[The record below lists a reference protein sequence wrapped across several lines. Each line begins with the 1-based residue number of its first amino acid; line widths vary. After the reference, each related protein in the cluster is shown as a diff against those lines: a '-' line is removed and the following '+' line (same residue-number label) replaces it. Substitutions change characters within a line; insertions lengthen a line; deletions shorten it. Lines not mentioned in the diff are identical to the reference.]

1 MNNKVY
7 FGDDSVSE
15 LRIYLEEFKGKKIFL
30 VTGKKSFENCGAKSM
45 IDELLVNHSYIRY
58 SDFDVNPKIEDVIDG
73 IKLFKSESCEL
84 TIAIGGGSVIDCGKL
99 INSLSHIDDEKL
111 ISEYIIK
118 NTNTQKKT
126 SFFAIPTTAGAG
138 SESTHFA
145 VVYIDNKKY
154 SFANQN
160 LLPDKV
166 FIIPKFTY
174 SLSKYQFACSAA
186 DALCQSI
193 ESFWAVNS
201 NLTSKKY
208 AKLSIQ
214 MILKNLLDA
223 VIDEDKE
230 ARKQICLGANL
241 AGKAIN
247 ISKTTGPHAVS
258 YPFTT
263 YFNLNHGHAV
273 SLSLPFFVKYNYDLK
288 LDECNDIRG
297 VDYVNETLKDLCS
310 IFGLNNVEQLSVNLK
325 NLFNQ
330 IGLNQSLIELGL
342 NSEKKINKV
351 IDGINF
357 ERAKNNP
364 RKINSLDLKEYFLT
378 DLLEK

>member
-1 MNNKVY
+1 MNNTVY

-15 LRIYLEEFKGKKIFL
+15 LRIYLEEFKEKKIFL
-30 VTGKKSFENCGAKSM
+30 VTGKKSYEKCGAKSM
-45 IDELLVNHSYIRY
+45 IDELLINHSYIRY
-58 SDFDVNPKIEDVIDG
+58 SDFDVNPKIEDVIYG

-118 NTNTQKKT
+118 NINTPKK
-126 SFFAIPTTAGAG
+126 SFFFAIPTTAGAG

-145 VVYIDNKKY
+145 VVYLNNKKY

-201 NLTSKKY
+201 NSISKEY
-208 AKLSIQ
+208 ARQGIE
-214 MILKNLLDA
+214 IIYKNIIDA
-223 VIDEDKE
+223 VVNEDRN
-230 ARKQICLGANL
+230 ARKEICKGANL

-258 YPFTT
+258 YPFTN
-263 YFNLNHGHAV
+263 YFNLPHGHAV
-273 SLSLPFFVKYNYDLK
+273 TLSLSFFINYNYSLSEKD
-288 LDECNDIRG
+288 CNDTRG
-297 VDYVNETLKDLCS
+297 VEYVKENMSEICSLFGVNDINE
-310 IFGLNNVEQLSVNLK
+310 LSNKIK

-330 IGLNQSLIELGL
+330 IGLNQSLEQL
-342 NSEKKINKV
+342 NLMSKHKINKV
-351 IDGINF
+351 IKNINF
-357 ERAKNNP
+357 ERANNNP
-364 RKINSLDLKEYFLT
+364 RIIQPNIISDHFLN
-378 DLLEK
+378 DCN

>member
-1 MNNKVY
+1 MNNTVY

-15 LRIYLEEFKGKKIFL
+15 LRIYLEEFKEKKIFL
-30 VTGKKSFENCGAKSM
+30 VTGKKSYEKCGAKSM
-45 IDELLVNHSYIRY
+45 IDELLINHSYIRY

-111 ISEYIIK
+111 IAEYIIK
-118 NTNTQKKT
+118 NINTPKK
-126 SFFAIPTTAGAG
+126 SFFFAIPTTAGAG

-145 VVYIDNKKY
+145 VVYLNNKKY

-201 NLTSKKY
+201 NSISKEY
-208 AKLSIQ
+208 ARQGIE
-214 MILKNLLDA
+214 IIYKNIIDA
-223 VIDEDKE
+223 VVNEDRN
-230 ARKQICLGANL
+230 ARKEICKGANL

-247 ISKTTGPHAVS
+247 ISKTTGPHAIS
-258 YPFTT
+258 YPFTN
-263 YFNLNHGHAV
+263 YFNLPHGHAV
-273 SLSLPFFVKYNYDLK
+273 TLSLSFFINYNYSLSEKD
-288 LDECNDIRG
+288 CNDTRG
-297 VDYVNETLKDLCS
+297 VEYVKENMSEICSLFGVNDINE
-310 IFGLNNVEQLSVNLK
+310 LSNKIK

-330 IGLNQSLIELGL
+330 IGLNQSLEQL
-342 NSEKKINKV
+342 NLMSKHKINKV
-351 IDGINF
+351 IKNINF
-357 ERAKNNP
+357 ERANNNP
-364 RKINSLDLKEYFLT
+364 RIIQPNIISDHFLNGCN
-378 DLLEK
+378 

>member
-1 MNNKVY
+1 MNNTVY

-15 LRIYLEEFKGKKIFL
+15 LRIYLEEFKEKKIFL
-30 VTGKKSFENCGAKSM
+30 VTGKKSYENCGAKLM

-111 ISEYIIK
+111 IAEYIIK
-118 NTNTQKKT
+118 NINTPKK
-126 SFFAIPTTAGAG
+126 SFFFAIPTTAGAG

-145 VVYIDNKKY
+145 VVYLNNKKY

-201 NLTSKKY
+201 NSISKEY
-208 AKLSIQ
+208 ARQGIE
-214 MILKNLLDA
+214 IIYKNIIDA
-223 VIDEDKE
+223 VVNEDRN
-230 ARKQICLGANL
+230 ARKEICKGANL

-247 ISKTTGPHAVS
+247 ISKTTGPHAIS
-258 YPFTT
+258 YPFTN
-263 YFNLNHGHAV
+263 YFNLPHGHAV
-273 SLSLPFFVKYNYDLK
+273 TLSLSFFINYNYSLSEKD
-288 LDECNDIRG
+288 CNDTRG
-297 VDYVNETLKDLCS
+297 VEYVKENMSEICSLFGVNDINE
-310 IFGLNNVEQLSVNLK
+310 LSNKIK

-330 IGLNQSLIELGL
+330 IGLNQSLEQL
-342 NSEKKINKV
+342 NLMSKHKINKV
-351 IDGINF
+351 IKNINF
-357 ERAKNNP
+357 ERANNNP
-364 RKINSLDLKEYFLT
+364 RIIQPNIISDHFLNGCN
-378 DLLEK
+378 

>member
-1 MNNKVY
+1 M
-7 FGDDSVSE
+7 
-15 LRIYLEEFKGKKIFL
+15 
-30 VTGKKSFENCGAKSM
+30 
-45 IDELLVNHSYIRY
+45 
-58 SDFDVNPKIEDVIDG
+58 
-73 IKLFKSESCEL
+73 
-84 TIAIGGGSVIDCGKL
+84 
-99 INSLSHIDDEKL
+99 
-111 ISEYIIK
+111 
-118 NTNTQKKT
+118 
-126 SFFAIPTTAGAG
+126 
-138 SESTHFA
+138 
-145 VVYIDNKKY
+145 
-154 SFANQN
+154 
-160 LLPDKV
+160 
-166 FIIPKFTY
+166 
-174 SLSKYQFACSAA
+174 
-186 DALCQSI
+186 
-193 ESFWAVNS
+193 
-201 NLTSKKY
+201 
-208 AKLSIQ
+208 
-214 MILKNLLDA
+214 LDA
-223 VIDEDKE
+223 VINEDKE

-297 VDYVNETLKDLCS
+297 VDYVIETLKDLCS
-310 IFGLNNVEQLSVNLK
+310 IFGLNDVEQLSLNLK
-325 NLFNQ
+325 KLFNQ

-351 IDGINF
+351 INGINF